1 MAMGMAMRCTS
12 RREGCGRFCLCGA
25 ATRLSPRRLG
35 VCPSSGRWLADAG
48 MNEIAARTGNAFLDP
63 HRATRRHPR
72 SAISPKREGRSA
84 HIFYDSSQTR
94 VTTEMR

>member
-1 MAMGMAMRCTS
+1 MRTLLPVRGS
-12 RREGCGRFCLCGA
+12 DPIV
-25 ATRLSPRRLG
+25 TPSPRRL
-35 VCPSSGRWLADAG
+35 PSPGRWLADAG